1 MFLNYVHFMYISIYI
16 LTDEARE
23 KKIGGILN
31 SKGELEKWM
40 FVMRIPE
47 KWGCVDFRDMR
58 EKVNQD

>member
-1 MFLNYVHFMYISIYI
+1 MYISIYI

-23 KKIGGILN
+23 KKFGGILS